1 MTTSAPSDPPSPG
14 PVYHSQTLTYGSYLK
29 IPELLSLQ
37 RPRTAHHDELL
48 FIQAHQVYELWF
60 KQTLHELAGPGGVC
74 EHLDRDEPLRA
85 AQLLERIHR
94 VVNLLIEQLPLI
106 ETMFSTEF
114 AKFRDALRPASG
126 FQSVQFRKLEFLCGN
141 KNEKMLALAGPDD
154 KARAE
159 LAEYLK
165 RPTPYDHFVRHLS
178 REDDGV
184 FNIPAA
190 ALTRDTSTPHQ
201 EDAALITALQTLYTL
216 NDRPRDGGGRGAG
229 ERYYAQVKVA
239 EQLLELDE
247 RFQVWR
253 FGHVKMVERMIG
265 RRTGTGGSSGAAYLA
280 STIRPFWPD
289 LWAVRDRFG
298 AGAGEG
304 RRE

>member
-1 MTTSAPSDPPSPG
+1 MNPPSSPQ
-14 PVYHSQTLTYGSYLK
+14 PSTPDTRVYHSETLTYGSYLK

-37 RPRTAHHDELL
+37 RPKTSHHDELL

-141 KNEKMLALAGPDD
+141 KNEKMLALAGPDEA
-154 KARAE
+154 ARAE
-159 LAEYLK
+159 LADYLK

-178 REDDGV
+178 REDDKV
-184 FNIPAA
+184 FNIPPG
-190 ALTRDTSTPHQ
+190 ALARDTSRPHE
-201 EDAALITALQTLYTL
+201 EDPALITALHTLYTL
-216 NDRPRDGGGRGAG
+216 NDRPRADGGRGGG

-298 AGAGEG
+298 GVGNKE
-304 RRE
+304 